1 MRFRN
6 PGYAGI
12 FNFANSGSLVTLA
25 YKPSPSISKLN
36 LFAMCQN
43 HGVAYLEPGKVE
55 VQEIEYPKLSL
66 GNRKCN
72 HGVILKIVSTNICGS
87 DQHMVRGRT
96 TAPSGLVLGHEIT
109 GVVIEAGSDV
119 EFIKVG
125 DLVSVPFNIACGRCR
140 NCKAGQTGICLNVN
154 PARPGAA
161 YGYVD
166 MGGWVGGQAE
176 YVMVPYA
183 DFNLLKFPDKDQAMA
198 KIKDLT
204 LLSDIFP
211 TGFHGAVSA
220 GVGPG
225 SIVYVAGAGPVGL
238 ACAASCQLLGAAVV
252 IVGDMIPERLNQAKS
267 FGCEVI
273 DLRKDTPLEEAIAAI
288 IGVPEVDCF
297 VDCVGFEARGHGADT
312 VEEQPAIVL
321 NTAMA
326 ITRAGGAIGIPGL
339 YVTGDPGA
347 KDDAAKIGSLRIRIG
362 LGWAKSHS
370 FYTGQCPVMKYHRQL
385 MNAILYDKIKI
396 AKAVNVEVISLKDA
410 PRGYKDFDKG
420 AAKKYVIDPHGMI
433 MN

>member
-1 MRFRN
+1 
-6 PGYAGI
+6 
-12 FNFANSGSLVTLA
+12 
-25 YKPSPSISKLN
+25 
-36 LFAMCQN
+36 MCQN
-43 HGVAYLEPGKVE
+43 HGVAYVKPGE
-55 VQEIEYPKLSL
+55 VAIQEIEYPKLSL
-66 GNRKCN
+66 GTRKCE

-96 TAPSGLVLGHEIT
+96 TAPAGLVLGHEIT
-109 GVVIEAGSDV
+109 GVVLEAGRDV
-119 EFIKVG
+119 EFIKEG

-154 PARPGAA
+154 PSRPGAA

-183 DFNLLKFPDKDQAMA
+183 DFNLLKFPDKDQAMS

-211 TGFHGAVSA
+211 TGFHGAVTA

-238 ACAASCQLLGAAVV
+238 ACAASCHLLGAAVV
-252 IVGDMIPERLNQAKS
+252 IVGDMIKERLDQARS
-267 FGCEVI
+267 FGCETI
-273 DLRKDTPLEEAIAAI
+273 DLRKETPLPDAIAAI
-288 IGVPEVDCF
+288 TGSPEVDSF
-297 VDCVGFEARGHGADT
+297 VDCVGFEARGHGAESGT
-312 VEEQPAIVL
+312 EHPATVL
-321 NTAMA
+321 NTAMMV
-326 ITRAGGAIGIPGL
+326 TRAGGAIGIPGL

-347 KDDAAKIGSLRIRIG
+347 KDEAAKEGTLRIRIG

-385 MNAILYDKIKI
+385 MNAILFDKIQI
-396 AKAVNVEVISLKDA
+396 AKAVNVQVISLKDA
-410 PRGYKDFDKG
+410 PRGYQDFDKG
-420 AAKKYVIDPHGMI
+420 AAKKFVIDPHGLI
-433 MN
+433 AN

>member
-1 MRFRN
+1 MK
-6 PGYAGI
+6 PGE
-12 FNFANSGSLVTLA
+12 V
-25 YKPSPSISKLN
+25 
-36 LFAMCQN
+36 Q
-43 HGVAYLEPGKVE
+43 
-55 VQEIEYPKLSL
+55 VQEIEYPKLAL
-66 GNRKCN
+66 GDRKCK

-96 TAPSGLVLGHEIT
+96 TAPAGLILGHEIT
-109 GVVIEAGSDV
+109 GLVIEAGSDV

-154 PARPGAA
+154 PSRPGAA

-211 TGFHGAVSA
+211 TGYHGAVTA

-238 ACAASCQLLGAAVV
+238 ACAASAHLLGAAVV
-252 IVGDMIPERLNQAKS
+252 IVGDMIPERLQQAKS
-267 FGCEVI
+267 FGCETI
-273 DLRKDTPLEEAIAAI
+273 DVREKTPLGEQIAAI
-288 IGVPEVDCF
+288 VGVPEVDSF
-297 VDCVGFEARGHGADT
+297 VDCVGFEARGHGADSIK
-312 VEEQPAIVL
+312 EKPATVL
-321 NTAMA
+321 NDAMTV
-326 ITRAGGAIGIPGL
+326 TRAGGAIGIPGL

-347 KDDAAKIGSLRIRIG
+347 VDEAAKEGNLVIRIG

-370 FYTGQCPVMKYHRQL
+370 FHTGQCPVMKYHRQL
-385 MNAILYDKIKI
+385 MTAILYDKIQI
-396 AKAVNVEVISLKDA
+396 AKAVNVQVITLNQA
-410 PRGYKDFDKG
+410 PQGYVDFDKG
-420 AAKKYVIDPHGMI
+420 AAKKFVIDPHGMI
-433 MN
+433 AN